1 MLQCGWYVH
10 VEWVELLLNFCFDS
24 AAVPCRRPALASAL
38 TSLAAFLLFFSSIYT
53 QTLAPS
59 KLGFPSLSLS
69 VVTLVVSRAAFVRGT
84 KQTNKQTNKQS
95 LARDRGSRVPSIVPY
110 SFVCLFVRGTRTG
123 VCTHG
128 LLDLDM

>member
-24 AAVPCRRPALASAL
+24 AAVRPALASAL

-95 LARDRGSRVPSIVPY
+95 LARDRGSRVPSIVLY
-110 SFVCLFVRGTRTG
+110 SFVCLFVRGTAYVHMDYWTWTCR
-123 VCTHG
+123 
-128 LLDLDM
+128 

>member
-24 AAVPCRRPALASAL
+24 AAVRPALASAL

-95 LARDRGSRVPSIVPY
+95 LARDRGSRVLRRLFRTPL
-110 SFVCLFVRGTRTG
+110 FVCLSAGPVPAYVHMDYWTWTCR
-123 VCTHG
+123 
-128 LLDLDM
+128 

>member
-24 AAVPCRRPALASAL
+24 AAVRPALASAL